1 MDEVLPGL
9 WVGDLACALSTEYLS
24 LAGVTHIV
32 TALKQRL
39 PPPPL
44 LPCGRRILAE
54 HQRHVSIDDEES
66 EPILVQFPAVNDF
79 LEEVLQERW
88 VEGQQGAPLDEQRSS
103 DGKWGHWETTGEGT
117 VLVHCQAG
125 CSRSVALVVA
135 YIMATRKCS
144 RDAALSMVRARR
156 AQAEPNSG
164 FMEQLSLFEQAGY
177 QVDLRHA
184 PIRRFLMSKVDVL
197 NGGSVE
203 DILMSYFPSPA
214 HSPSGSMSGST
225 LGGRSRRNS
234 SSSSGPHGLNLAPLS
249 SIDGDVDDSTSS
261 VESPRRPMIRR
272 RSRSTVGEGTVRDS
286 KTGKLADLSISP
298 PMPGNTDAL
307 FAADAEAS
315 PPTGTSSSSWA
326 TSITS
331 PHEVLIARSRGF
343 RLPGGVPSIRGHESR
358 SGSGSL
364 PKPDYLRGTPR
375 LRCKMCRREIAAR
388 DHIVEH
394 EPGKGIMAF
403 DVKNR
408 RKEMRGPKAAEEVGG
423 SGSGSGGQASRSEQE
438 KLGMSQMFGSLRR
451 SRIVDS
457 DEDDDE
463 TSAKLPDGTGTA
475 DDQSSE
481 PQQDASSPQVD
492 GQPSGADSSMTIDP
506 PTPASP
512 PAGRPIQSAASLTA
526 SLPPHL
532 AALRAGRAPPGTQDA
547 QRKALEDSRE
557 KNRIAMERLRGRMG
571 MGGGTTSAA
580 GGGEPGAGAGAVP
593 PSSDGE
599 AQAEHKRGAA
609 DGASPSASTSQ
620 QGQGQGQGQSQSQ
633 SQNRR
638 AILHSPACTSYF
650 LEPLDWMYASGS
662 GSSPPSSTSTSTSKK
677 DPPSSTTS
685 NSATKSKGDSTGSVA
700 TNSSLSS
707 GHLSGKLLCP
717 NAPRC
722 GAKLGNWDWAGMQC
736 GCGAWITPAFAVA
749 RGRIDEVWD

>member
-39 PPPPL
+39 PPPPP
-44 LPCGRRILAE
+44 LPCGRKILAE
-54 HQRHVSIDDEES
+54 HQRHVSIDDEET
-66 EPILVQFPAVNDF
+66 EPILVHFPAVNDF
-79 LEEVLQERW
+79 LEGVLQERW
-88 VEGQQGAPLDEQRSS
+88 VEGQQGAPLDEERPS

-125 CSRSVALVVA
+125 CSRSVALVIA

-234 SSSSGPHGLNLAPLS
+234 SSNSGVNGLNFAPLS
-249 SIDGDVDDSTSS
+249 SIDGDADDSTSS
-261 VESPRRPMIRR
+261 MESPRRPMIRR
-272 RSRSTVGEGTVRDS
+272 RSRSTVGEGTGRDS

-307 FAADAEAS
+307 FAADAEANAAAGAS
-315 PPTGTSSSSWA
+315 SSSSWA

-358 SGSGSL
+358 SSGGSL

-408 RKEMRGPKAAEEVGG
+408 RKEMGGPKTAEEVGG
-423 SGSGSGGQASRSEQE
+423 GSTSGSGGASTSGQSSRGEQE

-451 SRIVDS
+451 SRIADS
-457 DEDDDE
+457 DEEDDNEKD
-463 TSAKLPDGTGTA
+463 AGLPDGTLKENGA
-475 DDQSSE
+475 
-481 PQQDASSPQVD
+481 AD
-492 GQPSGADSSMTIDP
+492 GQPSQDASTLQADGHSSEADSSKTAET

-571 MGGGTTSAA
+571 MGGGTPPA
-580 GGGEPGAGAGAVP
+580 GGAEAGAAAAP
-593 PSSDGE
+593 PSSDGQ
-599 AQAEHKRGAA
+599 AQAEQKQEQL
-609 DGASPSASTSQ
+609 DGAGPSAPPSSQ
-620 QGQGQGQGQSQSQ
+620 QERGQSQS
-633 SQNRR
+633 RR

-650 LEPLDWMYASGS
+650 LEPLDWMYGSGS
-662 GSSPPSSTSTSTSKK
+662 GASASPARK
-677 DPPSSTTS
+677 DPPSS
-685 NSATKSKGDSTGSVA
+685 ATNKSKNDSSSAAAA

-707 GHLSGKLLCP
+707 GQLSGKLLCP